1 MWWEASRYIDLYKKT
16 EGKIDQ
22 LIKNVNEKFSSIEER
37 IDLLTASDKDDIRES
52 IVRNYLYFIERQK
65 WINDFSL
72 NCLKR
77 RFQHYKEE
85 GGNSYIDGLM
95 SEIRQLPKH
104 PI

>member
-37 IDLLTASDKDDIRES
+37 IDLLNTSNKDDIRES
-52 IVRNYLYFIERQK
+52 IVRNYHYFVELQK
-65 WINDFSL
+65 WIDDFSL
-72 NCLKR
+72 DTLEL
-77 RFQHYKEE
+77 RFSDYLAEN
-85 GGNSYIDGLM
+85 GNSYAAGLM